1 MRTIKIQACDEDG
14 VVFPKHEKCPKCKMN
29 ILNGSCGCKVESS
42 VRTIK
47 VSLAANEYRQEK
59 ETRTYDITAKP
70 YQLDLFEEFLSMV
83 EYVGGVGASRAL
95 QLWIDGDGSAQFK
108 FARQDGTKLRQLEG
122 MGELTDADPVK
133 LRGID

>member
-14 VVFPKHEKCPKCKMN
+14 VVFPKHDKCPKCKMN

-42 VRTIK
+42 VKTIK
-47 VSLAANEYRQEK
+47 CVLAANEFRQDK

-70 YQLDLFEEFLSMV
+70 YQLNLFEEFLSMV
-83 EYVGGVGASRAL
+83 QYVGGVGASRSL
-95 QLWIDGDGSAQFK
+95 ELWIDGDGSAQFTFDRK
-108 FARQDGTKLRQLEG
+108 DGTKLQQPEG
-122 MGELTDADPVK
+122 MDKMTDADVVK